1 MEETTQI
8 RNRKFRLKD
17 RLKVIA
23 QKIGNVFK
31 DYPATL
37 GCIVVIA
44 AIAAVIIDCDF
55 DTEFCER
62 IILFLAAYSVQ
73 ALFAEEH
80 FKDKRSLRIAGYAI
94 AVPISAFFSDLI
106 TIRLAAGF

>member
-31 DYPATL
+31 DYPVTL

-44 AIAAVIIDCDF
+44 AIAAVIIDCGF
-55 DTEFCER
+55 DTDFCEKT
-62 IILFLAAYSVQ
+62 IMFLAAFAVQ

-80 FKDKRSLRIAGYAI
+80 FKDKLSLRIAGYAI
-94 AVPISAFFSDLI
+94 AVPISALFVYL
-106 TIRLAAGF
+106 